1 MTLIHVL
8 QCIVSCI
15 VICTESAKK
24 SIVPALIFY
33 AGLYILVLQFFW
45 PKCRIWEKNWRQKPA
60 KRRNIKKFFITSS
73 WLWLIIEQAIHFKL
87 KKEKI
92 TQLFLIYQNCFNL
105 CSAFIQNLYIS
116 YLPHFNITFY
126 ADMWL
131 WLKIHFISQV
141 WEAVVAEEGGGEEP
155 EEGGGE
161 GEAGDKPGVP
171 QKVW

>member
-1 MTLIHVL
+1 M
-8 QCIVSCI
+8 
-15 VICTESAKK
+15 
-24 SIVPALIFY
+24 
-33 AGLYILVLQFFW
+33 
-45 PKCRIWEKNWRQKPA
+45 
-60 KRRNIKKFFITSS
+60 TSS

-92 TQLFLIYQNCFNL
+92 YPIILNLPKLLQSLLSIYPKP
-105 CSAFIQNLYIS
+105 I

>member
-1 MTLIHVL
+1 MVMINYWASYSL
-8 QCIVSCI
+8 
-15 VICTESAKK
+15 K
-24 SIVPALIFY
+24 
-33 AGLYILVLQFFW
+33 
-45 PKCRIWEKNWRQKPA
+45 
-60 KRRNIKKFFITSS
+60 IKKRKNYT
-73 WLWLIIEQAIHFKL
+73 IILNLPKL
-87 KKEKI
+87 L
-92 TQLFLIYQNCFNL
+92 QYLLSIYPKP
-105 CSAFIQNLYIS
+105 I